1 MKITIMGAGYV
12 GLVAATCFANFGIK
26 VCCLDKDPDKINL
39 LNSGKIHIHEPGL
52 EELVWKNLSN
62 GNLRF
67 STDPR
72 ELAEGNLLIIAVG
85 TPQAEDGSA
94 NLAYIHSAIDDIA
107 NHCTTDKFII
117 IKSTVPI
124 GTAKMIS
131 EQLKLKKPELNFEMI
146 SNPEFL
152 KEGDA
157 LRDFLNPDR
166 IVIGCTSEEA
176 KNMAKSLYTP
186 LTSKNV
192 PIVFTNNT
200 TAELIKYS
208 SNSYLAMRIAFIN
221 EIADIAELIGANIEE
236 VADGIGSDTRIGRHY
251 LHPGPG
257 YGGSCF
263 PKDTAALAKFAHDQ
277 NSPLAIIDAVI
288 SSNKTRQEKMAN
300 RIAKIVGSSKQAI
313 PLAFLGLTFKADT
326 DDIRESPA
334 INIIQY
340 LAALGYKI
348 RAFDPSNPR
357 EARQTLPKTVEI
369 CDNLEAALKDS
380 AAAVIMTEWS
390 EFKLIAPETFLALLA
405 QPIVIDLRNIYSPQ
419 TMRQAGVNYYSVG
432 R

>member
-157 LRDFLNPDR
+157 LRDFLNPEKIWQNPFIHLLHQR
-166 IVIGCTSEEA
+166 TS
-176 KNMAKSLYTP
+176 
-186 LTSKNV
+186 
-192 PIVFTNNT
+192 
-200 TAELIKYS
+200 
-208 SNSYLAMRIAFIN
+208 
-221 EIADIAELIGANIEE
+221 
-236 VADGIGSDTRIGRHY
+236 
-251 LHPGPG
+251 
-257 YGGSCF
+257 
-263 PKDTAALAKFAHDQ
+263 Q
-277 NSPLAIIDAVI
+277 
-288 SSNKTRQEKMAN
+288 
-300 RIAKIVGSSKQAI
+300 
-313 PLAFLGLTFKADT
+313 
-326 DDIRESPA
+326 
-334 INIIQY
+334 
-340 LAALGYKI
+340 
-348 RAFDPSNPR
+348 
-357 EARQTLPKTVEI
+357 
-369 CDNLEAALKDS
+369 
-380 AAAVIMTEWS
+380 
-390 EFKLIAPETFLALLA
+390 
-405 QPIVIDLRNIYSPQ
+405 
-419 TMRQAGVNYYSVG
+419 
-432 R
+432 